1 MNLTF
6 PHKQNPLLHSP
17 ILLTQTAQNPPIL
30 FQLPTNQRPRI
41 SRKKPIF
48 RICSSANANGSDGF
62 SWPILIR
69 SVRLGTERFLLKL
82 GESVKKETGFDVEG
96 GNVKVGEFVE
106 RIKGDIKK
114 GDAALTRFRTEL
126 LTDFVDWNRWERWK
140 VRHLYLLI
148 FY

>member
-1 MNLTF
+1 M
-6 PHKQNPLLHSP
+6 
-17 ILLTQTAQNPPIL
+17 
-30 FQLPTNQRPRI
+30 
-41 SRKKPIF
+41 
-48 RICSSANANGSDGF
+48 
-62 SWPILIR
+62 
-69 SVRLGTERFLLKL
+69 LKL

-140 VRHLYLLI
+140 VRHLYLI
-148 FY
+148 FIRKVLGDEMNLT

>member
-1 MNLTF
+1 M
-6 PHKQNPLLHSP
+6 
-17 ILLTQTAQNPPIL
+17 
-30 FQLPTNQRPRI
+30 
-41 SRKKPIF
+41 
-48 RICSSANANGSDGF
+48 
-62 SWPILIR
+62 
-69 SVRLGTERFLLKL
+69 LKL

-140 VRHLYLLI
+140 VRHLDLLI